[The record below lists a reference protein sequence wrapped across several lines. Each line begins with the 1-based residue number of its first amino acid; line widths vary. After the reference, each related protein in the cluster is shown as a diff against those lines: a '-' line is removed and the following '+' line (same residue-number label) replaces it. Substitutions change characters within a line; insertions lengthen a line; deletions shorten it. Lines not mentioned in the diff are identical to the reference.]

1 MSRNPETVTC
11 EMNIEHVPRVP
22 IVIVSS
28 LSRKCCPPS
37 DLVCAENSYSSMSST
52 NFHSPL
58 VQPGGLSEK
67 SRTLSANTLR
77 DRLSKLA
84 TPLNP
89 VAALHANIKCVFFIA
104 RYYLSYQIDLFYFI
118 LFHFSFCSFVP
129 AQIPR
134 KRRLQMLAVA
144 VWSVMIV
151 ITTCAWLLLWYVY
164 HFSGTSFST
173 PLCRVLCCDAW
184 MTISQLTT
192 SPI

>member
-118 LFHFSFCSFVP
+118 SFFILQFRPGTNTEETEAADACGCCVVCDDSHNNMCMAPVMVCLPFFWDFVLHSTLS
-129 AQIPR
+129 R
-134 KRRLQMLAVA
+134 
-144 VWSVMIV
+144 S
-151 ITTCAWLLLWYVY
+151 LL
-164 HFSGTSFST
+164 
-173 PLCRVLCCDAW
+173 
-184 MTISQLTT
+184 
-192 SPI
+192 